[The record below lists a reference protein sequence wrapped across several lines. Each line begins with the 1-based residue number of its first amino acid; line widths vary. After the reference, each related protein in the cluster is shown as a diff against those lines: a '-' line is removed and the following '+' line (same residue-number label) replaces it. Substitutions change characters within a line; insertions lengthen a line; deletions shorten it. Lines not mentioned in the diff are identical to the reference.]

1 MRGYRNLWA
10 RQNLDF
16 AESDYTNESGVHFV
30 VWNEEETVHTLPRTR
45 DREAQLKLGFVGA
58 NYRIQ
63 IIKSTN

>member
-30 VWNEEETVHTLPRTR
+30 VWNEEETVHTLPRKG
-45 DREAQLKLGFVGA
+45 DRERKGDTA
-58 NYRIQ
+58 
-63 IIKSTN
+63 